1 MLFDRAKLE
10 AIEAAS
16 LAPYAAQ
23 SGASRGREYPE
34 KESLYRTAFQ
44 KDRDRVNHTTAFRR
58 LQYKTQ
64 VFVNY
69 EGDYYRT
76 RLTHTLEVAQVA
88 RSIARALGLNQELAE
103 TIAFSHDLGH
113 PPFGHSGEKV
123 LHSLMEDHGGF
134 DHNKQSMR
142 IVTYLEDRY
151 PGFRGLNLTWETR
164 EGIVKHETRYDLP
177 DARGYEPQ
185 QRPSLEAQI
194 VNLADEI
201 AYNAH
206 DLDDGLRAGLLSP
219 GQLPEVPL
227 LKALMD
233 ELDFHPDRFGERQRR
248 VFVRELLGLLIND
261 TITATNRL
269 LEENEIASLEAIRSY
284 PAPLATYSPEM
295 IERLNELRDFL
306 YSCLYRHHYVVRQV
320 GKSKFVLERL
330 FEAYTGDPYMLPP
343 QARKAA
349 ETEGLH
355 RAVCDYIAGMT
366 DRYAL
371 EEYARLFEPDYRRV
385 K

>member
-10 AIEAAS
+10 AIETAH
-16 LAPYAAQ
+16 LAPYAAKA
-23 SGASRGREYPE
+23 GESRGRAHPE
-34 KESLYRTAFQ
+34 SESLYRTAFQ

-88 RSIARALGLNQELAE
+88 RSIAKALGLNQELAE

-113 PPFGHSGEKV
+113 PPFGHSGERV
-123 LHSLMEDHGGF
+123 LDGLMAGYSGF

-177 DARGYEPQ
+177 DAQGYEPQ
-185 QRPSLEAQI
+185 WQPSLEAQI

-219 GQLPEVPL
+219 GQLPEVVL
-227 LKALMD
+227 LQTLMD
-233 ELDFHPDRFGERQRR
+233 ELGFHPDRFAERERR
-248 VFVRELLGLLIND
+248 VLVRELLGLLIND
-261 TITATNRL
+261 TIAATNQQ
-269 LEENEIASLEAIRSY
+269 LEQNAVGSLQSVRHH
-284 PAPLATYSPEM
+284 PAPLATYSPQMTEW
-295 IERLNELRDFL
+295 LGELREFL
-306 YSCLYRHHYVVRQV
+306 YACLYRHHYVVRQV

-330 FEAYTGDPYMLPP
+330 FEAYTADPLMLPP
-343 QARKAA
+343 QARGATQ
-349 ETEGLH
+349 TEGLH

-371 EEYARLFEPDYRRV
+371 DEYARLFEPDYRRV
-385 K
+385 

>member
-1 MLFDRAKLE
+1 MLFDRTQLERLE
-10 AIEAAS
+10 AAQ

-23 SGASRGREYPE
+23 SGRSRGREYPE
-34 KESLYRTAFQ
+34 RESLHRTAFQ

-88 RSIARALGLNQELAE
+88 RSIARALGLNPDLAE
-103 TIAFSHDLGH
+103 TIAFAHDLGH
-113 PPFGHSGEKV
+113 PPFGHSGERV
-123 LHSLMEDHGGF
+123 LQGLMEGAGGF
-134 DHNKQSMR
+134 DHNKQSLR
-142 IVTYLEDRY
+142 VVTYLEERY

-177 DARGYEPQ
+177 DAQGYEPSL
-185 QRPSLEAQI
+185 RPSLEAQI

-206 DLDDGLRAGLLSP
+206 DLDDGLRSGLLRP

-227 LKALMD
+227 LRDLMG
-233 ELDFHPDRFGERQRR
+233 ELGFHPDRFAERERR
-248 VFVRELLGLLIND
+248 VFIRELLGLLIQD
-261 TITATNRL
+261 TITATHQL
-269 LEENEIASLEAIRSY
+269 LEKNGIESLEAVRSH
-284 PAPLATYSPEM
+284 PAPLAAYSADLSL
-295 IERLNELRDFL
+295 RLEELRSFL
-306 YSCLYRHHYVVRQV
+306 YDHLYHHHYVVRQV

-330 FEAYTGDPYMLPP
+330 FVSYVEDPLMLPP

-349 ETEGLH
+349 EVEGIH
-355 RAVCDYIAGMT
+355 RAVCDYLAGMT

-371 EEYARLFEPDYRRV
+371 DEYARLFEPDHRRV
-385 K
+385 